1 MLPCHNLWDLEEQ
14 RGRGFLNLSYGGK
27 GKSHKQEE
35 LLWGAIKKLP
45 KELTTELLYLELP
58 TISAS
63 CGVKRYMHY
72 IRFLLTK
79 NSQSKVWINFPFV
92 SFFIYIIIDFF
103 INLRMIA
110 EWAFAFLNTA
120 VIIFC
125 SMYSLN
131 ISHSNQN
138 PSFFPV

>member
-1 MLPCHNLWDLEEQ
+1 MYVVNLWDLEEQ

-45 KELTTELLYLELP
+45 KELTIELHYLELP

-72 IRFLLTK
+72 IRFLK
-79 NSQSKVWINFPFV
+79 PISKEV
-92 SFFIYIIIDFF
+92 
-103 INLRMIA
+103 
-110 EWAFAFLNTA
+110 
-120 VIIFC
+120 
-125 SMYSLN
+125 
-131 ISHSNQN
+131 
-138 PSFFPV
+138 